1 MVLKYMDKY
10 WKKAFD
16 EYGGPLLKTLIG
28 EDVISHKPTESVQID
43 PKTYNR
49 DMVFEKNNH
58 HWIVVEFQH
67 SSLSYDDLTRFALYA
82 YSLSR
87 KYNVFVSLYVIC
99 GPGIKNPKCSYKLD
113 ENNSFNV
120 NIISMADYDGD
131 KTLNEIQDNL
141 DNLTERNVG
150 DLLLLPLMYS
160 KNSIYIQLIK
170 SIKLV
175 NSIENFDESKL
186 NMIKNAYFILT
197 LKFCENKKQARN
209 LIRMITMKYDGL
221 HDIASQLEQEFFDE
235 GREVGYDEGKT
246 DLINQLIADGV
257 IIENIEKYLN
267 NSSK

>member
-1 MVLKYMDKY
+1 M
-10 WKKAFD
+10 
-16 EYGGPLLKTLIG
+16 
-28 EDVISHKPTESVQID
+28 
-43 PKTYNR
+43 
-49 DMVFEKNNH
+49 
-58 HWIVVEFQH
+58 
-67 SSLSYDDLTRFALYA
+67 
-82 YSLSR
+82 
-87 KYNVFVSLYVIC
+87 
-99 GPGIKNPKCSYKLD
+99 
-113 ENNSFNV
+113 
-120 NIISMADYDGD
+120 
-131 KTLNEIQDNL
+131 
-141 DNLTERNVG
+141 G